1 MLKKNDGQSFEKKQ
15 HYIDKTEALE
25 KGIEVFPSIYIEG
38 AAGIGKTSAVEM
50 LLEKH
55 PETES
60 VILDAGRDMSSSDC
74 LSDVLLKVRTK
85 MEERDFWLIIENINE
100 EFPAEMEKLL
110 VDFVS
115 YMPQNGRVIFIG
127 RERPGKAFL
136 KLFWEKKMKII
147 SKETL
152 LFSKIEIEEY
162 CSNQASTLSAVELYE
177 QTGGWAGCVDNMIR
191 MAAYYEKY
199 TGEQLNALELRKTY
213 EIDGYIRQEI
223 LGTLSEK
230 ECEMVS
236 LGRECPWINETLCKE
251 VWKIQGAGEILE
263 RLERKGIFHYNR
275 QQRHFRIS
283 SLFQSVEEDEG
294 EKKKPD
300 FWKKLAEWYEENHFI
315 KETVWCYEKINDRE
329 LYRNCIERNYAHL
342 PSLQVE
348 YENILKWKEY
358 TPQMCYLRGMYFYSK
373 RDFKG
378 LEREMIRLE
387 KQHAKD
393 QHLKKEILLNLYYL
407 KPDFPLDDWLAM
419 LEEAEDQKYHLYN
432 ILGGAHTYLCGLR
445 DLTGL
450 FACTRK
456 EENRKA
462 RIWKSRLGEEE
473 WVCYQL
479 ARLDY
484 YLETDRKNTLRKEDY
499 ELLLED
505 KGNAFIEESSNLG
518 DVWSHQFQL
527 VRLYLL
533 CKMQKLEAEPE
544 REEELKKLEKQFLQT
559 KDVLL
564 RENSE
569 AILSLYALW
578 MNHPENLTR
587 WLKCSEFDIKEKITE
602 TNYFKISC
610 MAKGY
615 LLLNQCEK
623 AQRILRHLIP
633 YMRDYHRQRLLAEC
647 LFQQAMINREFGRHG
662 QALQNTIESFLVN
675 GNSRYVDC
683 YASYGKKGKEVLEA
697 YVEWMKSN
705 ASEGWHRK
713 KKYQYGNVLRMPVE
727 DYMEVIL
734 RCVRREARE
743 SQLFSEEFSGE
754 RLTMM
759 ETIILQDIGRGLSN
773 NEICEELNLK
783 LPTVKSHI
791 YSLYKKLGANS
802 RVQAVNKG
810 KEMGIC

>member
-1 MLKKNDGQSFEKKQ
+1 MLNKNH

-38 AAGIGKTSAVEM
+38 AAGIGKTSAVKM
-50 LLEKH
+50 LLEKY
-55 PETES
+55 PKTES
-60 VILDAGRDMSSSDC
+60 VILDAGHDLGTAES
-74 LSDVLLKVRTK
+74 LSEVLLEVRTR
-85 MEERDFWLIIENINE
+85 MEERDFWLIIENMNE
-100 EFPAEMEKLL
+100 TLSEGLEKLL
-110 VDFVS
+110 VDFVLH
-115 YMPQNGRVIFIG
+115 MPQNGRVIFIG

-152 LFSKIEIEEY
+152 LFSKIEIEEF
-162 CSNQASTLSAVELYE
+162 CSVQDSSLSAVELYD

-191 MAAYYEKY
+191 MASYYEKY

-213 EIDGYIRQEI
+213 EIDGYIQQEI
-223 LGTLSEK
+223 LGTLSE
-230 ECEMVS
+230 EEYELVR
-236 LGRECPWINETLCKE
+236 LGRECPWLNEILCLE

-263 RLERKGIFHYNR
+263 KLERKGIFHYNR
-275 QQRHFRIS
+275 QQKRFRIS
-283 SLFQSVEEDEG
+283 SLFKYVEEEDKG
-294 EKKKPD
+294 EKKKSD
-300 FWKKLAEWYEENHFI
+300 YWKTLAEWYEENHFI
-315 KETVWCYEKINDRE
+315 KEAVLCFEKSDDRE
-329 LYRNCIERNYAHL
+329 LYRNCIERNYAQI
-342 PSLQVE
+342 PFLQLK
-348 YENILKWKEY
+348 YESILRWKEH
-358 TPQMCYLRGMYFYSK
+358 TPQLCYLRGMYYYVK

-378 LEREMIRLE
+378 LEREILRIE
-387 KQHAKD
+387 KQDADDK
-393 QHLKKEILLNLYYL
+393 HLKQEILLNLYYL
-407 KPDFPLDDWLAM
+407 KPDFSLDDWIAM
-419 LEEAEDQKYHLYN
+419 LENAEEQKYHLYN

-462 RIWKSRLGEEE
+462 KIWKSKLGDEE
-473 WVCYQL
+473 WKCYQL

-484 YLETDRKNTLRKEDY
+484 YLETDRQNTVRKEDY
-499 ELLLED
+499 DLLLTD
-505 KGNAFIEESSNLG
+505 KENSIIEENSNLY

-544 REEELKKLEKQFLQT
+544 SEEKLKKLEKQFLQME
-559 KDVLL
+559 DVIC
-564 RENSE
+564 RENAE
-569 AILSLYALW
+569 AILSLYAPW
-578 MNHPENLTR
+578 MNNPEKLTR
-587 WLKCSEFDIKEKITE
+587 WLKYSEFDIKEKITE
-602 TNYFKISC
+602 GNYFKLSC
-610 MAKGY
+610 MVKGY
-615 LLLNQCEK
+615 LLLNQYEK
-623 AQRILRHLIP
+623 AQRILRYLIP
-633 YMRDYHRQRLLAEC
+633 YMRDYRRQRLLAEL
-647 LFQQAMINREFGRHG
+647 LFQQAIINWELGRHG
-662 QALQNTIESFLVN
+662 QALQNTIESFLIN

-683 YASYGKKGKEVLEA
+683 YASYGKKGKEVLES

-705 ASEGWHRK
+705 SPEGWHRK
-713 KKYQYGNVLRMPVE
+713 KKYQYGNVLRMPLQ

-734 RCVRREARE
+734 RCVRREARG
-743 SQLFSEEFSGE
+743 SQPFSEESSGE

-773 NEICEELNLK
+773 SEICEELNLK

-810 KEMGIC
+810 KEMGVC